1 MGRTTTRRPLPDDLS
16 SRLTGDS
23 KVDWNIFENYV
34 VDMLGLK
41 KTKAS
46 GSYLSNGDG
55 LSDTIMLECKWT
67 GSMGSITLYQDTWDS
82 ARAQAFRQGRELIM
96 AMGNPDEAYLVIW
109 KSRDVGSSPQKRLIL
124 SERDAKIGNDKVKV
138 ISIINY
144 IKLMKDLEDTT
155 L

>member
-1 MGRTTTRRPLPDDLS
+1 MGRTTTRQPLPDDLS
-16 SRLTGDS
+16 NRLTGDP
-23 KVDWNIFENYV
+23 KVDWNIFETYV

-46 GSYLSNGDG
+46 GGYRSNGDG
-55 LSDTIMLECKWT
+55 IDDTIMLECKWT
-67 GSMGSITLYQDTWDS
+67 GSLGSITLYQDTWNS

-109 KSRDVGSSPQKRLIL
+109 KSRDKESSPQKRLIL
-124 SERDAKIGNDKVKV
+124 SERDAKIGNDTVKV
-138 ISIINY
+138 ISIFNY
-144 IKLMKDLEDTT
+144 IKLMKDLEETT